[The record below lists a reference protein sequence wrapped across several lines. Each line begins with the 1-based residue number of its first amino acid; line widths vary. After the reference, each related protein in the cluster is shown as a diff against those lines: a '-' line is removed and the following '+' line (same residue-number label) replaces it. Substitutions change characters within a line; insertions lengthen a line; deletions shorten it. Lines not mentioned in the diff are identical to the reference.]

1 MSDPVTPTGDPEHD
15 AWLREALR
23 HAPDASVAPPLS
35 LREAILA
42 EARAATKAAPR
53 KAPAPSLAD
62 RFAELWS
69 WLGRPP
75 VAAGFASVMAAT
87 LVGLMWWD
95 RPLDEMAPPPPEPV
109 AAAPAPA
116 PEAARPTPAP
126 AAAPPVV
133 DQATATT
140 QATPPAAPA
149 EALRPPPGTRPATAE
164 RAATGDRAERERRGF
179 AAAPQAQPPAAAV
192 ATPEKAKTA
201 ADALGEGRKDTD
213 SRTANAAPARP
224 AAPAT
229 AIAPPATAAPA
240 ATAPPAMPSVATPPS
255 PFPARDA
262 RENDAQ
268 TPAPT
273 QSPSPPRSE
282 PVALAKKAG
291 KAEKNDAEEKR
302 QAEVAQSRL
311 PAAAPA
317 TTGAAPTGVL
327 QPSPGASSTGGVAAG
342 RFAATPQ
349 PAPLARQRAAES
361 ATTTARPMAPLLAAL
376 SNDGARWS
384 RPISAGETVAA
395 DAATQ
400 AWLGRVD
407 AAASQWQPVADRL
420 SRLDG
425 ASAASAEA
433 GTLLLYREG
442 RVAAIVRIEDAGAYF
457 ETRPGP
463 AWFAPLAPD
472 VVARLR
478 ATLPAVTR

>member
-1 MSDPVTPTGDPEHD
+1 MSDPVTPASDPEHD

-35 LREAILA
+35 LRDAILA

-69 WLGRPP
+69 WLARPP

-109 AAAPAPA
+109 VAAPAPA
-116 PEAARPTPAP
+116 PEAARPTPAA
-126 AAAPPVV
+126 AAAPPVA

-140 QATPPAAPA
+140 QVTPPTGPT
-149 EALRPPPGTRPATAE
+149 EATRSPPGTRPATVE
-164 RAATGDRAERERRGF
+164 RAATADRAERERRGF
-179 AAAPQAQPPAAAV
+179 AAAPQAPQAQQAPTAVV
-192 ATPEKAKTA
+192 ATPEKAKTTT
-201 ADALGEGRKDTD
+201 DALGEGRKDAD

-224 AAPAT
+224 AAPA
-229 AIAPPATAAPA
+229 AAVAPPATAAPA
-240 ATAPPAMPSVATPPS
+240 APTVTAPPS

-262 RENDAQ
+262 RENDTQ
-268 TPAPT
+268 TQTQT
-273 QSPSPPRSE
+273 QSPSPSRSE
-282 PVALAKKAG
+282 PAALAKKAG

-302 QAEVAQSRL
+302 QTEVAQNRL

-327 QPSPGASSTGGVAAG
+327 QPSPGASTTGDGAVG
-342 RFAATPQ
+342 SFAATPR

-361 ATTTARPMAPLLAAL
+361 ATTMARPMAPLLASL
-376 SNDGARWS
+376 SNNGARWS
-384 RPISAGETVAA
+384 RPTPAGETVAA

-407 AAASQWQPVADRL
+407 AAASQWQPVPDRL
-420 SRLDG
+420 SRLDAG
-425 ASAASAEA
+425 SASSAEA

-442 RVAAIVRIEDAGAYF
+442 RVAAIVSIDAAGVYF
-457 ETRPGP
+457 ELRPGP

-478 ATLPAVTR
+478 ATLPAATR